1 MQVRTSW
8 VPPGG
13 ALGRLS
19 DHARDRAA
27 ALRVRLADLRARARD
42 RDPAPSFAAAL
53 RAAGDVAVIAEIKR
67 RSPSLGDIR
76 PGLSAA
82 DQAARYEA
90 GGARAISVLTEPS
103 EFGGSVD
110 DIAAASQA
118 ARLPILRKDFH
129 VEAVQVVEAAA
140 AGASALL
147 LIARA
152 LDPSALEDLAGE
164 AALWKLDRLVEV
176 RDVDELR
183 RALALDGAV
192 IGVNNRDLETLVI
205 ENATCERVIPLVP
218 AARLAIAESGVRT
231 RADVERLANTG
242 ADAVLVGSA
251 LSSSDDAE
259 AAVRELTGVTRM
271 ARGT

>member
-1 MQVRTSW
+1 
-8 VPPGG
+8 
-13 ALGRLS
+13 
-19 DHARDRAA
+19 
-27 ALRVRLADLRARARD
+27 VRLADLRARARD
-42 RDPAPSFAAAL
+42 RDPGASFAHAL
-53 RAAGDVAVIAEIKR
+53 QSAPDVAVIAEIKR

-76 PGLSAA
+76 PELSAG

-110 DIAAASQA
+110 DIAAASA
-118 ARLPILRKDFH
+118 AAGLPILRKDFH
-129 VEAVQVVEAAA
+129 VSAVQVVEAAA

-152 LDPSALEDLAGE
+152 LDPSLLVDLAGE
-164 AALWKLDRLVEV
+164 AAEWKLDRLVEV
-176 RDVDELR
+176 RDEDELT

-205 ENATCERVIPLVP
+205 DNATCERLIPLVP
-218 AARLAIAESGVRT
+218 AGRIAVGESGVRA
-231 RADVERLANTG
+231 RSDVERLAATG
-242 ADAVLVGSA
+242 ANAVLVGSA

-259 AAVRELTGVTRM
+259 AAVRALTGVTRTVR
-271 ARGT
+271 AD